1 MDDIRWLDG
10 GDDLH
15 EAFAIRLEVFCDEQ
29 GYSPEMELDEL
40 DRTSRHVLLYRGDEP
55 VATGRLY
62 EKRPGVMGIGRLAV
76 RRAWRGTGMGGELL
90 DAMVKKAAQL
100 GAQWAELDAQCRVI
114 GFYEKQGFT
123 VCGEEHM
130 DGHVPHRMMRRK
142 LE

>member
-10 GDDLH
+10 SDDLH

-62 EKRPGVMGIGRLAV
+62 EKRGSAGWRCGGRGAV
-76 RRAWRGTGMGGELL
+76 PEW
-90 DAMVKKAAQL
+90 AASCL
-100 GAQWAELDAQCRVI
+100 TRW
-114 GFYEKQGFT
+114 
-123 VCGEEHM
+123 
-130 DGHVPHRMMRRK
+130 
-142 LE
+142 

>member
-10 GDDLH
+10 SDDLH

-40 DRTSRHVLLYRGDEP
+40 DRTSRHVLLYRGGKP

-76 RRAWRGTGMGGELL
+76 RRA
-90 DAMVKKAAQL
+90 
-100 GAQWAELDAQCRVI
+100 
-114 GFYEKQGFT
+114 
-123 VCGEEHM
+123 
-130 DGHVPHRMMRRK
+130 
-142 LE
+142 